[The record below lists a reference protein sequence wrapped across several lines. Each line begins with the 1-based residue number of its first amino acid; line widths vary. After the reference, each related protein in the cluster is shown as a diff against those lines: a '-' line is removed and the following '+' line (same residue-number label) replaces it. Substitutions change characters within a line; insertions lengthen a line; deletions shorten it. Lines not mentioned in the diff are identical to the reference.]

1 MTANVESV
9 IEQYF
14 LLPAGDRPLQCKVV
28 AQHITT
34 FTEVILV
41 LDWGNTQNKEVY
53 EAYDSAIDLLA
64 QLGEFLIEFID
75 SKHVQSILKNT
86 FGFYE
91 TEFEIL
97 ITALSL
103 SDKLSFAQK
112 LEGIIKMMPSPN
124 RLVKAAIVDALLDLK
139 DEFPAD
145 IGILQ
150 SHLVMYSSEHEP
162 DEYIRLYAKTALD
175 ELTTCCI
182 IKLNKED
189 SEAFLKLLENPPLP
203 NEALMK
209 AAARYK
215 ATIASEDNIPAAK
228 KPPTLEELMEKVTPE
243 NTHPEVDWGSDV
255 GLERWWEDEAK

>member
-1 MTANVESV
+1 MTVNIESL

-14 LLPAGDRPLQCKVV
+14 LLPADNRPSQCRAVV
-28 AQHITT
+28 QHVTT
-34 FTEVILV
+34 FTEIILV
-41 LDWGNTQNKEVY
+41 LGWGNTQNKEVY

-64 QLGEFLIEFID
+64 QLGELLVKFIN
-75 SKHVQSILKNT
+75 SKHVQSILENT

-103 SDKLSFAQK
+103 SDKHSFTQK
-112 LEGIIKMMPSPN
+112 LEGLIKMMPTPN
-124 RLVKAAIVDALLDLK
+124 RLVKVAIVDALLNLK

-150 SHLVMYSSEHEP
+150 SHLIMYSSEHEP

-175 ELTTCCI
+175 ELTTSCVT
-182 IKLNKED
+182 KLNKED
-189 SEAFLKLLENPPLP
+189 SEAFLKVLQNPPLP

-209 AAARYK
+209 TAAHYK
-215 ATIASEDNIPAAK
+215 ARIISEDNRPAAR
-228 KPPTLEELMEKVTPE
+228 KPPTLEKLMEKVTPE

-255 GLERWWEDEAK
+255 GLERWWDNEAK